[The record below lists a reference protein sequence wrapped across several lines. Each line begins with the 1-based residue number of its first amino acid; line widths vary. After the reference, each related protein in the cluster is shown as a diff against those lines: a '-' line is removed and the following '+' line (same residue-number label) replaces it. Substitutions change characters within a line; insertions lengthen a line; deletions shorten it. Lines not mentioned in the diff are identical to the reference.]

1 MKAVFLDAGSL
12 GDDVDL
18 SPLREQVSLLEAWPN
33 TDAGDRIKRLHDAQ
47 IVISNKVVLDAET
60 LEASPSLKLICV
72 TATGM
77 NNVDLDAAKG
87 LGIPVRNVVAYGTDS
102 VAQHTMMLMLAL
114 ANRLPLYQS
123 DVAAGHWQQ
132 SPSFCLMG
140 YKTIQLSGK
149 NLVIV
154 GSGELGSR
162 VAQLAEAFGMKV
174 SFCARPGSGNSD
186 SRPSLASLAPK
197 ADVISLHCP
206 LNEHTRN
213 LISAALIDSLKPGC
227 LLINCSRGGLIDDE
241 AALVAL
247 RSGKLGGMGVDVLP
261 VEPPRNGHL
270 LLDAVHEPL
279 NLIVTPHNAWITLE
293 ARQALVDKTAVNIR
307 EFLKLQQ

>member
-18 SPLREQVSLLEAWPN
+18 SPIREQVSLLEAWPN
-33 TDAGDRIKRLHDAQ
+33 TDAAERIKRLHDTQ
-47 IVISNKVVLDAET
+47 IVISNKVMLDAET

-77 NNVDLDAAKG
+77 NNVDLNAAER
-87 LGIPVRNVVAYGTDS
+87 LGIAVRNVTAYGTDS

-123 DVAAGHWQQ
+123 DIAAGHWQQ
-132 SPSFCLMG
+132 SSSFCLMG
-140 YKTIQLSGK
+140 YRTLQLRGK
-149 NLVIV
+149 HLVIV

-162 VAQLAEAFGMKV
+162 VAQLAKAFGMNV
-174 SFCARPGSGNSD
+174 SFCARPGRENSD
-186 SRPSLASLAPK
+186 SRPTLASLAPD

-206 LNEHTRN
+206 LNEHTQN

-227 LLINCSRGGLIDDE
+227 LLINCSRGGLIDDR

-247 RSGKLGGMGVDVLP
+247 RKGKLGGMGVDVLP
-261 VEPPRNGHL
+261 EEPPRNGHL
-270 LLDAVHEPL
+270 LLDAIHEQL
-279 NLIVTPHNAWITLE
+279 NLIVTPHNAWITPE
-293 ARQALVDKTAVNIR
+293 ARQALVDKTAENLR
-307 EFLKLQQ
+307 AFQQQS